1 MRWLALGTVVLGVFI
16 WRSGRVAKHTTL
28 TKSAFPLGYYASGDF
43 ASSCSP
49 IAPVDDP
56 AFNDLKY
63 CEDET
68 FWDVLTTQGDLQ
80 TRHLILSCD
89 SNRKAWNTVMG
100 PLRDPKPRGSLWLKT
115 LGEEDAA
122 PTRILF
128 QNYPEGHDF
137 HPLGL
142 EISPSHNGNTS
153 NLFVVNH
160 AREHTTIEQF
170 SVDPSKPTIALYQR
184 TLFTPYFVS
193 PNSVAL
199 TSPTSFYVTNDHFFT
214 RRLAW
219 VGKFLP
225 MMESVLG
232 LPLGWVAHVA
242 LMPNPLDP
250 SGEPIFSHT
259 VSALGIPFANGI
271 ALSPDGSTVAV
282 ASTTLGEVY
291 FYQREPKDN
300 TLERIGSVPMP
311 FTPDNIAFDD
321 SGALIVTGHPHF
333 PSIVSVA
340 ANKTEVAPSW
350 AVAVT
355 PRSSVLT
362 QRDLRSEY
370 DSQSPIS
377 ASLKAPAVVSHEVE
391 TLFQSNG
398 TWFST
403 SSTALRDARTGRL
416 YLTGLYAEKGAIVC
430 RPS

>member
-1 MRWLALGTVVLGVFI
+1 MRWLALGTAVLGVFI
-16 WRSGRVAKHTTL
+16 WRSGRVARHSIL

-43 ASSCSP
+43 ATSCSP
-49 IAPVDDP
+49 IAPADDP

-68 FWDVLTTQGDLQ
+68 FWDVWNGQGSLQ

-89 SNRKAWNTVMG
+89 ANRKAWNTVMG
-100 PLRDPKPRGSLWLKT
+100 PLRDPEPRGSLWLNT
-115 LGEEDAA
+115 LTSKEGQEDAT
-122 PTRILF
+122 PVRMVF

-142 EISPSHNGNTS
+142 EISPSHAGNTS

-160 AREHTTIEQF
+160 ARQRTTIEHF
-170 SVDPSKPTIALYQR
+170 SVDPSNPTIALYLR
-184 TLFTPYFVS
+184 TLSTPYFVS
-193 PNSVAL
+193 PNSIAL

-225 MMESVLG
+225 ITESILA

-242 LMPNPLDP
+242 LIPNPLDP

-259 VSALGIPFANGI
+259 VAALGIPFANGI

-300 TLERIGSVPMP
+300 TIKRIDSVPVP

-321 SGALIVTGHPHF
+321 SGVLIVTGHPHF

-350 AVAVT
+350 TVAVV
-355 PRSSVLT
+355 PRSSSV
-362 QRDLRSEY
+362 LRSEY
-370 DSQSPIS
+370 DTQAPIS
-377 ASLKAPAVVSHEVE
+377 ASLKAPAVMSYEVE

-398 TWFST
+398 TGFST
-403 SSTALRDARTGRL
+403 SSTALRDARSGRL
-416 YLTGLYAEKGAIVC
+416 YLTGLYAENGAIVC